1 LVNQY
6 GYGKKMGRISYSQIS
21 MYSEC
26 PHRWKLNY
34 IDKLRVSESNI
45 HLIFGSAMHEVI
57 QTHLEVMYND
67 SIKNADVLDLNKMLR
82 DKLIE
87 QFKLAEEEDGK
98 PPCKKEDL
106 HEFFQDGVD
115 ILDFYKKR
123 KSDYFA
129 KRGYKLIGCEVPID
143 FDLKNNIKM
152 VGYLDI
158 VILDEVLDVIKI
170 YDIKTST
177 RGWNKWQKKDENK
190 TQQLLLYKQFYS
202 KQYNHPIERIEVEY
216 FIVKRKLWE
225 EALFPQKRV
234 QKFVPA
240 SGKPSMNKVGKKLS
254 TFVESAFNEDG
265 SYTTDVLE
273 ATPSKKACKWCEF
286 KKTEYCKWGM

>member
-1 LVNQY
+1 
-6 GYGKKMGRISYSQIS
+6 MSRISYSQIS

-34 IDKLRVSESNI
+34 IDKLRIFESNI
-45 HLIFGSAMHEVI
+45 HLIFGTAMHEVL

-67 SIKNADVLDLNKMLR
+67 SIKNADILDLNKMLR

-87 QFKLAEEEDGK
+87 QFKIAEERDGK

-115 ILDFYKKR
+115 ILDFYTKR

-143 FDLKNNIKM
+143 FDLKNGIKM
-152 VGYLDI
+152 IGYLDI
-158 VILDEVLDVIKI
+158 VLLDEVLDVIKI
-170 YDIKTST
+170 IDIKTST
-177 RGWNKWQKKDENK
+177 MGWNKWQKADENK

-225 EALFPQKRV
+225 KAMFPQKRV
-234 QKFVPA
+234 QKFSPA
-240 SGKPSMNKVGKKLS
+240 SGKPSMNKVNTRLLK
-254 TFVESAFNEDG
+254 FVNEAFTEDG
-265 SYTTDVLE
+265 SYTTNTLE
-273 ATPSKKACKWCEF
+273 ATPSKKSCKWCEF
-286 KKTEYCKWGM
+286 RKTEYCKWGV

>member
-1 LVNQY
+1 
-6 GYGKKMGRISYSQIS
+6 MGMEKEMSRISYSQIS

-67 SIKNADVLDLNKMLR
+67 SIKNADILDLNKMLR

-87 QFKLAEEEDGK
+87 QFKIAEERDGK

-106 HEFFQDGVD
+106 YEFFQDGVD

-152 VGYLDI
+152 IGYLDI

-170 YDIKTST
+170 IDIKTST
-177 RGWNKWQKKDENK
+177 MGWNKWQKADENK
-190 TQQLLLYKQFYS
+190 TQQLLLYKQFYY
-202 KQYNHPIERIEVEY
+202 KQ
-216 FIVKRKLWE
+216 
-225 EALFPQKRV
+225 
-234 QKFVPA
+234 
-240 SGKPSMNKVGKKLS
+240 
-254 TFVESAFNEDG
+254 
-265 SYTTDVLE
+265 
-273 ATPSKKACKWCEF
+273 
-286 KKTEYCKWGM
+286 